1 MVKQQQRRRRKLW
14 PCSSLGLG
22 APSTGPQVPSLVN
35 PHISY
40 APGYVHVCLEV
51 LYVFFIIFIAAKLW
65 NFISQVFA
73 LLGCW
78 SICPP
83 VHLSIVCC
91 SNIKSDWLKKSH
103 VHTSDISIWI
113 SLSKTIILIFWV
125 CVSKPKGELHVCQ
138 VPNFEKLFKSLS
150 YLHVFSK
157 VKPLFYISR
166 KIHLPF

>member
-1 MVKQQQRRRRKLW
+1 MQQSGFGGTQY
-14 PCSSLGLG
+14 G
-22 APSTGPQVPSLVN
+22 APGAKPGKS
-35 PHISY
+35 PHILCPWICSCL
-40 APGYVHVCLEV
+40 PWSVVCFLHYFYCRKA
-51 LYVFFIIFIAAKLW
+51 LKFY
-65 NFISQVFA
+65 ISVFA

-78 SICPP
+78 SICPS
-83 VHLSIVCC
+83 VYLSIVCC

-157 VKPLFYISR
+157 VKPLFYISC